1 MSPADTQ
8 PAAGLREPLILASG
22 SPQRTAIL
30 TQLGVPH
37 VVHVADVVEEE
48 HGAPDAVAERNAIS
62 KALAVAAD
70 HPGRVVVGSDT
81 VVFTEDGELLG
92 KPTGRAHAEQMLEQL
107 LGRTHTV
114 LSGLAIVGPEPGRL
128 RSGVDT
134 TLVQMRRPTAE
145 AIARYLDVG
154 EWEGRAGAYAIQ
166 GRGAGLVQRIDGD
179 YLNVVGLPVAL
190 LSALA
195 PELLDAPAAVAG

>member
-1 MSPADTQ
+1 MSADDTSL
-8 PAAGLREPLILASG
+8 AARLREPLILASG

-30 TQLGVPH
+30 TQLGVAH

-48 HGAPDAVAERNAIS
+48 DGAPDAVAERNAIT
-62 KALAVAAD
+62 KALAVAAE
-70 HPGRVVVGSDT
+70 HPGRVVLGSDT

-92 KPTGRAHAEQMLEQL
+92 KPADRAQAAQMLSRL

-134 TLVQMRRPTAE
+134 TVVQMRRPAPA
-145 AIARYLDVG
+145 AIEHYLDLG

-195 PELLDAPAAVAG
+195 PELLDHPEAPAA